1 MTQAKH
7 LYEVRPRKD
16 KHGVDL
22 ISDALPFGSLSCG
35 DPNAV
40 ANAVRFLRAIY
51 LAKSA
56 FQSMAARTGVEPT
69 LNISRSC
76 AIPSQI
82 CARLRV
88 TAEIA
93 NQVVC
98 TNRAELRSSTV
109 RICPKPLFGNS
120 PSGPR

>member
-22 ISDALPFGSLSCG
+22 ISDALPFGSLWCG

-69 LNISRSC
+69 LNIRDLARFRHKYALGC
-76 AIPSQI
+76 ALQRKLQI
-82 CARLRV
+82 R
-88 TAEIA
+88 
-93 NQVVC
+93 
-98 TNRAELRSSTV
+98 
-109 RICPKPLFGNS
+109 
-120 PSGPR
+120 